1 MQSIAK
7 SGPQLLVASRCYND
21 CTRTIRSQPAFEI
34 PLMSVL
40 APAGAGLLLVDPD
53 PVADRIRL
61 ALVIAVVAMQNLSKP

>member
-1 MQSIAK
+1 
-7 SGPQLLVASRCYND
+7 
-21 CTRTIRSQPAFEI
+21 
-34 PLMSVL
+34 MSVL